1 MFFHFVHNGDY
12 IYKLSKIYNVNE
24 NKIIK
29 DNKDIQKTRVFLTY
43 ATGKVLKTGAN
54 LLGIQMPDKM

>member
-29 DNKDIQKTRVFLTY
+29 DNSLIEPAKLVINQC
-43 ATGKVLKTGAN
+43 
-54 LLGIQMPDKM
+54 LLIDNGE

>member
-24 NKIIK
+24 NKIIN
-29 DNKDIQKTRVFLTY
+29 DNSLIESIFDIRFDLY
-43 ATGKVLKTGAN
+43 
-54 LLGIQMPDKM
+54 P